1 MKITDIV
8 YADTGKTR
16 TDGRYPLR
24 IGSIVE
30 FYFKPVVGECM
41 YLSYVADN
49 QGNPKEGYLRTS
61 VVKNIIEVGSVIAV
75 YTANSVYY
83 FEKEML

>member
-24 IGSIVE
+24 IGSTVE
-30 FYFKPVVGECM
+30 FLYQPTVGEYM
-41 YLSYVADN
+41 YLDYVSDN
-49 QGNPKEGYLRTS
+49 QGNPKSGVLRTS
-61 VVKNIIEVGSVIAV
+61 TVKNIIEVGSVIAV
-75 YTANSVYY
+75 YTLNSVYY
-83 FEKEML
+83 FEK